1 MRIDITDPFY
11 LTAVFIQSEL
21 SPGSIVINE
30 INYNS
35 NDDYESGDWIELYNP
50 GQMEIDISNW
60 VMKDDNDQHSFTM
73 PDETVIN
80 GGSYAVIV
88 GAVSYTHLT
97 LPTSDLV

>member
-1 MRIDITDPFY
+1 MRVGITDPFY

-35 NDDYESGDWIELYNP
+35 NDDHESGDWVELYNP

-60 VMKDDNDQHSFTM
+60 VMKDDDDQHSFIT
-73 PDETVIN
+73 
-80 GGSYAVIV
+80 
-88 GAVSYTHLT
+88 VSYTHLT
-97 LPTSDLV
+97 LPTTPYV